1 MNKLENKNDSG
12 VLTLTD
18 KKKKYTPAVKI
29 QSHLSKWLE
38 TIINIPTK

>member
-18 KKKKYTPAVKI
+18 NMKYTPAVKI